1 MLRRSILFL
10 SFALAVPWT
19 APVRA
24 GDQPPAAPPPA
35 VEPELL
41 EPAPRPAEARR
52 ITFAEAREAL
62 AKGTAV
68 LVDVRGAE
76 SYVAEHAKDALS
88 IPVNEIAARASEL
101 PKDKLIITYC
111 T

>member
-1 MLRRSILFL
+1 MIRRSILFL
-10 SFALAVPWT
+10 SLALAVFWT

-24 GDQPPAAPPPA
+24 GDQPPAESP
-35 VEPELL
+35 
-41 EPAPRPAEARR
+41 PRPTEARR
-52 ITFAEAREAL
+52 GTLADAREAL

-76 SYVAEHAKDALS
+76 SYAAEHAKGALS
-88 IPVNEIAARASEL
+88 IPLNEIAARASEL

>member
-24 GDQPPAAPPPA
+24 GDQPPA
-35 VEPELL
+35 EPELL
-41 EPAPRPAEARR
+41 EPAPRPEARR
-52 ITFAEAREAL
+52 ITSEEARDAV

-76 SYVAEHAKDALS
+76 SYKEEHAKGALS
-88 IPVNEIAARASEL
+88 IPVHEVAARASEL

>member
-1 MLRRSILFL
+1 MIRRSILFL
-10 SFALAVPWT
+10 SLAFAVFWT

-24 GDQPPAAPPPA
+24 GDQPPPEAP
-35 VEPELL
+35 
-41 EPAPRPAEARR
+41 PRPAEARR
-52 ITFAEAREAL
+52 VTVADAREAL

-76 SYVAEHAKDALS
+76 SYAAEHAKGAVS
-88 IPVNEIAARASEL
+88 IPVSEVAARASEL

>member
-24 GDQPPAAPPPA
+24 GDQPPAETPEQPA
-35 VEPELL
+35 
-41 EPAPRPAEARR
+41 PAPRPVEARR
-52 ITFAEAREAL
+52 ITATEAREAV

-76 SYVAEHAKDALS
+76 AYAAEHAKGALS
-88 IPVNEIAARASEL
+88 IPLHEVTARASEL

>member
-1 MLRRSILFL
+1 MLRRSVLFL
-10 SFALAVPWT
+10 SLAFAVSWT

-24 GDQPPAAPPPA
+24 GDQPPATDSEQPAPA
-35 VEPELL
+35 
-41 EPAPRPAEARR
+41 PAPRPAEARR
-52 ITFAEAREAL
+52 INAADAREAL
-62 AKGTAV
+62 TQGTAV

-76 SYVAEHAKDALS
+76 SYREEHAKGALS

>member
-1 MLRRSILFL
+1 MVRRSILFL
-10 SFALAVPWT
+10 SLAFAVFWT

-24 GDQPPAAPPPA
+24 GDQPLPEAPP
-35 VEPELL
+35 
-41 EPAPRPAEARR
+41 RPVEARR
-52 ITFAEAREAL
+52 VTIADAREAL

-76 SYVAEHAKDALS
+76 SYAAEHAKGALS
-88 IPVNEIAARASEL
+88 LPVNEVAARASEL

>member
-1 MLRRSILFL
+1 MIRRSIVFL
-10 SFALAVPWT
+10 SLAFAVLWT

-24 GDQPPAAPPPA
+24 GDQPQ
-35 VEPELL
+35 
-41 EPAPRPAEARR
+41 AEARR
-52 ITFAEAREAL
+52 VTAAEAREAL

-68 LVDVRGAE
+68 LVDVRAAD
-76 SYVAEHAKDALS
+76 SYASEHAKGAVS
-88 IPVNEIAARASEL
+88 IPLSQVAARAGEL

>member
-24 GDQPPAAPPPA
+24 GDQPPAA
-35 VEPELL
+35 EPELT
-41 EPAPRPAEARR
+41 EPAPRLAEARR
-52 ITFAEAREAL
+52 IPATEALEAL

-76 SYVAEHAKDALS
+76 SYASEHAKGALS
-88 IPVNEIAARASEL
+88 IPVHEIAARASEL